1 LPTFNFSSSGREARR
16 AERGEIIGEGNIPA
30 PPARAWGSG
39 RALYKLPSGID
50 RPIANFQLLQP
61 EAFRA
66 GKGGLLGR
74 RNIPTP
80 PTRATGYGRGLL
92 ASVGSGAKPGDL
104 AISYISRP

>member
-1 LPTFNFSSSGREARR
+1 VRLLGRGTFPPHQLELGGLG
-16 AERGEIIGEGNIPA
+16 ERC
-30 PPARAWGSG
+30 
-39 RALYKLPSGID
+39 KLPGGID
-50 RPIANFQLLQP
+50 RPIANFHLLQP

-66 GKGGLLGR
+66 DKGGLLGR
-74 RNIPTP
+74 RNIPAP